1 MTEHFESGFGSWCWL
16 VRRLSSAFEFRCIT
30 SMQGASRRI
39 RSPGKLKCLRA
50 SALLVPAWPAR
61 AFSGFYPRVL
71 WHIDFLVFFVWF
83 VCLGVRVPPA
93 PASCLYF
100 SAVVSVLF
108 SIFLVACLYVHVAPA
123 GAPA

>member
-1 MTEHFESGFGSWCWL
+1 MHHQHAGRLTAYPVPRQAEMLARFGATGPCMACAGFFWVL
-16 VRRLSSAFEFRCIT
+16 PA
-30 SMQGASRRI
+30 GAVAH
-39 RSPGKLKCLRA
+39 KLLGVFCL
-50 SALLVPAWPAR
+50 
-61 AFSGFYPRVL
+61 
-71 WHIDFLVFFVWF
+71 
-83 VCLGVRVPPA
+83 VCLFVFGFHVAPA